1 VSRLRLAVLCDA
13 RDEGWPSMDLVGEM
27 LLAALEGPLAAEV
40 EVTPLRPLLPRLVRR
55 LPGVPPRLALNADRF
70 AGRYLAL
77 PLRARRLPEALDA
90 YHVVDHSY
98 AHLARSLP
106 AGRAGVFCHDADAFR
121 SLFDPR
127 ERRPAWFRALAR
139 HVLSGLQRAAVV
151 FHSTRAVREELVRH
165 GLVDPARLVHAP
177 YGVGPEFSADG
188 PASGL
193 LEDRSPSPGGSVAAP
208 ASARPTRYLLHV
220 GSAAPRK
227 RLDLL
232 LDLFARVRG
241 EVPDL
246 KLVQVG
252 AAFGPELRAQVERLG
267 LAGGALVQPPPLPRT
282 ELAALYRGAL
292 LVLLPSDSEG
302 FGLPALEAL
311 ACGAPV
317 VSSDLPV
324 LREVAGGAALYAPPG
339 DPGAWTDLV
348 LRILDG
354 RAALPSRTERLAQ
367 ARQFTWEA
375 HARAIL
381 GAYQRLP

>member
-1 VSRLRLAVLCDA
+1 VNRLRLAVLCDA
-13 RDEGWPSMDLVGEM
+13 RDEGWPSMELVGEM
-27 LLAALEGPLAAEV
+27 LLSALEGPLSPEV
-40 EVTPLRPLLPRLVRR
+40 EVTALRPSLPRLARR
-55 LPGVPPRLALNADRF
+55 LPGLPPRLALNADRF

-77 PLRARRLPEALDA
+77 PVHARRLARRDA

-106 AGRAGVFCHDADAFR
+106 AGRTGVYCHDADAFR

-151 FHSTRAVREELVRH
+151 FHSTQGVRAELIQH

-177 YGVGPEFSADG
+177 YGVAPEFNA
-188 PASGL
+188 AA
-193 LEDRSPSPGGSVAAP
+193 EAPSPP
-208 ASARPTRYLLHV
+208 ERRYLLHV

-227 RLDLL
+227 RLDVL
-232 LDLFARVRG
+232 LDVFARVRR

-246 KLVQVG
+246 QLVQVG
-252 AAFGPELRAQVERLG
+252 APLSPALRAQVDRLG
-267 LAGGALVQPPPLPRT
+267 LSASLTQPPPLPRAG
-282 ELAALYRGAL
+282 LAALYRGAT

-317 VSSDLPV
+317 IATDLPV
-324 LREVAGGAALYAPPG
+324 LREVAGDAALYAPPG
-339 DPGAWTDLV
+339 AVDAWADLV
-348 LRILDG
+348 LRALDG
-354 RAALPSRTERLAQ
+354 RTPLPPREKRLDQ
-367 ARQFTWEA
+367 VKPFTWEA

-381 GAYQRLP
+381 RAYQRIQ

>member
-13 RDEGWPSMDLVGEM
+13 RDEGWPSMELVGEM
-27 LLAALEGPLAAEV
+27 LLAALEGPLAEEV
-40 EVTPLRPLLPRLVRR
+40 EVTALRPALPRLARR

-70 AGRYLAL
+70 AGRYVAL
-77 PLRARRLPEALDA
+77 PARARRLPRGLDA

-151 FHSTRAVREELVRH
+151 FHSTLAVREELVRH

-177 YGVGPEFSADG
+177 YGVARELTAEG
-188 PASGL
+188 PA
-193 LEDRSPSPGGSVAAP
+193 PSMAPG
-208 ASARPTRYLLHV
+208 RYLLHV
-220 GSAAPRK
+220 GSSAPRK

-232 LDLFARVRG
+232 LDAFARVRH

-246 KLVQVG
+246 ALVQVG
-252 AAFGPELRAQVERLG
+252 AAFGPDLRARVERLG
-267 LAGGALVQPPPLPRT
+267 LSSALVQPPPLPRA
-282 ELAALYRGAL
+282 ELAALYRGAT

-317 VSSDLPV
+317 LCSDLPV
-324 LREVAGGAALYAPPG
+324 LREVAGDAALYAPPG
-339 DPGAWTDLV
+339 DANAWADLV
-348 LRILDG
+348 LRALDG
-354 RAALPSRTERLAQ
+354 RAALPPRTQRVAQ
-367 ARQFTWEA
+367 AGRFTWEA
-375 HARAIL
+375 HARTIL
-381 GAYQRLP
+381 RAYQRIE